1 MHTYIRLE
9 SQAGARIENAIAEAR
24 DHARRL
30 GIEVKLCFNDAWVHI
45 KATDSRAITEIL
57 DEYNQLVDKMAAAA
71 SNRSRKRP

>member
-45 KATDSRAITEIL
+45 KANDSRAITEIL
-57 DEYNQLVDKMAAAA
+57 DEYNQLVAKMAAVAP
-71 SNRSRKRP
+71 RKSRKRP